1 MTDQEIIKKLL
12 QRIEARFL
20 IAESSESMFGKKAA
34 AGFWKE
40 YNILLDFAF
49 EIGCADLWYKRL
61 KELWRTNP

>member
-34 AGFWKE
+34 AGFWK
-40 YNILLDFAF
+40 
-49 EIGCADLWYKRL
+49 
-61 KELWRTNP
+61 